1 MYEHIK
7 AGDLVEI
14 TGMNYEK
21 GKNNNIHLVIHKE
34 HEIGFYCKCVFR
46 LLNDKGKLVWFY
58 ANANDPYNDIKIA
71 FED

>member
-1 MYEHIK
+1 MYGQIK
-7 AGDLVEI
+7 VGDLVEI

-21 GKNNNIHLVIHKE
+21 GKNNNVHLVIHKE
-34 HEIGFYCKCVFR
+34 VENGFYCKCVFR

-58 ANANDPYNDIKIA
+58 ANTNDPYNDIKIA

>member
-7 AGDLVEI
+7 VGDLVKI
-14 TGMNYEK
+14 TGMNYAE

-34 HEIGFYCKCVFR
+34 HEMDFYCKCVFN

>member
-14 TGMNYEK
+14 TGMNYEE

-34 HEIGFYCKCVFR
+34 HILGFYCKCVFR

-58 ANANDPYNDIKIA
+58 ANANDPYNDIRIA
-71 FED
+71 FEN